1 MRINLF
7 AQDVRDLRQTAR
19 RMRDT
24 LVSSILHVAYH
35 PANHLNLSQ
44 AALTACERFFFAL
57 QQTGVALAQ

>member
-1 MRINLF
+1 MS
-7 AQDVRDLRQTAR
+7 VEVGLRQTAR

-57 QQTGVALAQ
+57 QQTGAALAQ

>member
-24 LVSSILHVAYH
+24 LVSSNCTSLTIL
-35 PANHLNLSQ
+35 PTISTSRRRL
-44 AALTACERFFFAL
+44 
-57 QQTGVALAQ
+57 